1 VFDIGNC
8 FIVKD
13 SKGFKEIARVVKVD
27 KTGIY
32 LITETPADQPQDSK
46 EIVEQK
52 TQFLLRIRPEH
63 QRLLNL
69 LEL

>member
-13 SKGFKEIARVVKVD
+13 SKGFKEIARVVQVD

-32 LITETPADQPQDSK
+32 LIIEKQADSPQALN
-46 EIVEQK
+46 EIVEQ
-52 TQFLLRIRPEH
+52 TSPVLLRIRPEH